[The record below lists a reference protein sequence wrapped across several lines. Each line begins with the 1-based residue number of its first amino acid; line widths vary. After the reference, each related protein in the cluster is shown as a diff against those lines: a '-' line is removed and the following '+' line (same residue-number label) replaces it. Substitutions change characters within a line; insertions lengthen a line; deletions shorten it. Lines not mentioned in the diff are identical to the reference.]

1 MLILPLVKLPVLL
14 VDNGERLIIRGRVL
28 GSNTFF
34 TLCISVSI
42 VSAYQLYQRINCISE
57 SIVSVINE
65 TESEQINAE
74 NDVTNYMRHCH

>member
-42 VSAYQLYQRINCISE
+42 VS
-57 SIVSVINE
+57 VINE
-65 TESEQINAE
+65 TDSEQINAK

>member
-42 VSAYQLYQRINCISE
+42 VS
-57 SIVSVINE
+57 VINE
-65 TESEQINAE
+65 TDSEQINAKY
-74 NDVTNYMRHCH
+74 DVTNYMRHCH